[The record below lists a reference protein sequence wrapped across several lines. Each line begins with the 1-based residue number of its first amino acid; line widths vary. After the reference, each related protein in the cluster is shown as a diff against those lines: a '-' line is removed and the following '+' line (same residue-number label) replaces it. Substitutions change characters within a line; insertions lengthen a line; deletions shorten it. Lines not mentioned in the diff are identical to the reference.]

1 MSAKGRQENKDPLP
15 AFSLVERC
23 AGKLRSL
30 ELIRFETF
38 IDEIANRRSTPMNPD
53 NLNPPLG
60 TNLDNSAALGNSAS
74 RRW

>member
-1 MSAKGRQENKDPLP
+1 MSAKGRQENRGSTSCVLIGR
-15 AFSLVERC
+15 ALC
-23 AGKLRSL
+23 GKLRSL

-38 IDEIANRRSTPMNPD
+38 IDEIANRRSTPVNPD

-60 TNLDNSAALGNSAS
+60 TNLDNSAALGNNAS